1 MRIFLKRVVLT
12 VWLGMI
18 WSVGYLAAPVL
29 FETLDDRAL
38 AGLVAGKLFTAVA
51 WVSLAA
57 GPIMALL
64 IMATGERSR
73 RRSLKL
79 ICVLLVMASMVSM
92 HWIFAPMMEA
102 ARLPDGTPGESFL
115 VIHGASSLVYLLGS
129 LLGLVLLWP
138 GTIDLRI
145 RKES

>member
-1 MRIFLKRVVLT
+1 MRIFIKRLVLT

-18 WSVGYLAAPVL
+18 WSVGYLVAPVL

-38 AGLVAGKLFTAVA
+38 AGLVAGHLFTAVA
-51 WVSLAA
+51 WVSLVA

-64 IMATGERSR
+64 ILATGERSR
-73 RRSLKL
+73 RRNLKL
-79 ICVLLVMASMVSM
+79 ICVVLVMASMVSV
-92 HWIFAPMMEA
+92 HWVFTPMMEL

-115 VIHGASSLVYLLGS
+115 MIHGASSLVYLLGS

-138 GTIDLRI
+138 RKMDLRV

>member
-1 MRIFLKRVVLT
+1 MRVFLKRLVLT

-18 WSVGYLAAPVL
+18 WSVGYLAAPIL

-38 AGLVAGKLFTAVA
+38 AGLVAGKLFTTVA
-51 WVSLAA
+51 WVSLVA
-57 GPIMALL
+57 GPIMAFL

-79 ICVLLVMASMVSM
+79 ICVLLVMLSMVSV
-92 HWIFAPMMEA
+92 HWIFTPMMEG

-115 VIHGASSLVYLLGS
+115 MIHGASSVVYLLGS
-129 LLGLVLLWP
+129 LIGLVLLWP
-138 GTIDLRI
+138 GKIDLRI
-145 RKES
+145 RKGT

>member
-1 MRIFLKRVVLT
+1 MRVFLKRLVLT

-18 WSVGYLAAPVL
+18 WSVGYLAAPIL

-38 AGLVAGKLFTAVA
+38 AGLVAGKLFTTVA
-51 WVSLAA
+51 WVSLVA
-57 GPIMALL
+57 GPIMAFL

-79 ICVLLVMASMVSM
+79 ICVLLVMLSMVSV
-92 HWIFAPMMEA
+92 HWIFTPMMEG

-115 VIHGASSLVYLLGS
+115 MIHGASSVVYLLGS
-129 LLGLVLLWP
+129 LIGLVLLWP
-138 GTIDLRI
+138 GKIDLRI
-145 RKES
+145 RKGA

>member
-1 MRIFLKRVVLT
+1 MRVFLKRLVLT

-18 WSVGYLAAPVL
+18 WSVGYLAAPIL

-51 WVSLAA
+51 WVSLVA

-64 IMATGERSR
+64 IMATSERSR

-79 ICVLLVMASMVSM
+79 ICVVLVMASIASV
-92 HWIFAPMMEA
+92 HWIFTPMMEV

-115 VIHGASSLVYLLGS
+115 MIHGASSLVYLLGS

-138 GTIDLRI
+138 GNIDLRI